1 MHVRTMVN
9 PTLRI
14 GNART
19 DAVLRVQKRLPFLGD
34 VVHLCQILLDHG
46 CCGRSEP
53 PVQDLGA
60 APAVA
65 KGLEHRVIRR
75 YPFRYASVS
84 TRRHVLNQPQS
95 EEKCCF

>member
-1 MHVRTMVN
+1 
-9 PTLRI
+9 
-14 GNART
+14 
-19 DAVLRVQKRLPFLGD
+19 
-34 VVHLCQILLDHG
+34 LDHG

-84 TRRHVLNQPQS
+84 TRRHVLNQPQTGKIEMPLKRRRAS
-95 EEKCCF
+95 PEIAGLANEGA